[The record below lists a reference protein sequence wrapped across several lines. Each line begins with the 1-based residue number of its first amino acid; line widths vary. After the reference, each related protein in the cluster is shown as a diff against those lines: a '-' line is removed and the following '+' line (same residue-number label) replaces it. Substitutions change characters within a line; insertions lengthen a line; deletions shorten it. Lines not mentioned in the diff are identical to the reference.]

1 MLNKPVNTAPVF
13 FKRWDDRIF
22 RLTLARVFAASL
34 LCLLAIPQDA
44 RAGPGWTGLWLTPD
58 QQGQRLFQRGEFSR
72 AAQTFNDPMWQ
83 GTAWYRAG
91 EFEKAAQAFARLD
104 TAEARFNQGNAWLL
118 RGQYET
124 AITWYERALE
134 QRPEWQEAIENRA
147 LAGARAKL
155 TERKGG
161 EMGDQKIGADEIVFN
176 QNSKEGGQDT
186 ELEGGEALTDQ
197 QIQALW
203 LRRVQ
208 TRPSDFLRARFS
220 FQLAR
225 EAESSQ

>member
-1 MLNKPVNTAPVF
+1 MNPAANFSKWRVNG
-13 FKRWDDRIF
+13 IF
-22 RLTLARVFAASL
+22 PTILARLVAALL
-34 LCLLAIPQDA
+34 LCLLAMPHDA

-58 QQGQRLFQRGEFSR
+58 QQGQRLFQRGEFAR
-72 AAQTFNDPMWQ
+72 AAQTFNAPMWQ

-91 EFEKAAQAFARLD
+91 EFEKAALAFARLD

-147 LAGARAKL
+147 LASARAKL

-208 TRPSDFLRARFS
+208 TRPADFLRARFS